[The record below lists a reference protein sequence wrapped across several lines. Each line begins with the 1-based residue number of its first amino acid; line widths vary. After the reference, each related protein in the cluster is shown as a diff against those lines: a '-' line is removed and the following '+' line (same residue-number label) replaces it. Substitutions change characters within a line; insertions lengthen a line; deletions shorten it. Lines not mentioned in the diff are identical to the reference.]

1 MKKII
6 LTVMLITL
14 ILLTTTISYGSTKK
28 VNIKGKT
35 IILDAGHG
43 GKDKGTSVGGIYESD
58 INLEIVLK
66 LREKFIL
73 EGANVIL
80 IRDGDYDLS
89 SPNTNRRKKSDFDNR
104 ILLINNSNADL
115 YISIHINYLD
125 NNKYYGA
132 QVFYTKDNK
141 ELANVIQKELKKDLD
156 SPMNEKKLSDSI
168 YMYKKLTIPGVLI
181 ECGFLSNKKERNLL
195 INDEY
200 QTKLVNSI
208 VQGVK
213 NYY

>member
-1 MKKII
+1 M
-6 LTVMLITL
+6 VMLLTSVVSYSKELNTKL
-14 ILLTTTISYGSTKK
+14 I
-28 VNIKGKT
+28 NKT
-35 IILDAGHG
+35 IVLDAGHG
-43 GKDKGTSVGGIYESD
+43 GKDKGTSVDGIYESD
-58 INLEIVLK
+58 INLNIVLK
-66 LREKFIL
+66 LRNELIKQ
-73 EGANVIL
+73 GVNVIL
-80 IRDGDYDLS
+80 TRDGDYDLS

-141 ELANVIQKELKKDLD
+141 ELAKVIQKELKKDLD

-181 ECGFLSNKKERNLL
+181 ECGFLSNKRERNLL

>member
-1 MKKII
+1 MLIM
-6 LTVMLITL
+6 VMLLTSVVSYSKELNTKL
-14 ILLTTTISYGSTKK
+14 I
-28 VNIKGKT
+28 NKT
-35 IILDAGHG
+35 IVLDAGHG
-43 GKDKGTSVGGIYESD
+43 GKDKGTSVDGIYESD
-58 INLEIVLK
+58 INLNIVLK
-66 LREKFIL
+66 LRNELIKQ
-73 EGANVIL
+73 GVNVIL
-80 IRDGDYDLS
+80 TRDGDYDLS

-141 ELANVIQKELKKDLD
+141 ELAKVIQKELKKDLD

-181 ECGFLSNKKERNLL
+181 ECGFLSNKRERNLL

>member
-1 MKKII
+1 MLIM
-6 LTVMLITL
+6 VMLLTSVVSYSKELNTKL
-14 ILLTTTISYGSTKK
+14 I
-28 VNIKGKT
+28 NKT
-35 IILDAGHG
+35 IVLDAGHG
-43 GKDKGTSVGGIYESD
+43 GKDKGTSVDGIYESD
-58 INLEIVLK
+58 INLNIVLK
-66 LREKFIL
+66 LRNELIKQ
-73 EGANVIL
+73 GVNVIL
-80 IRDGDYDLS
+80 TRDGDYDLS

-141 ELANVIQKELKKDLD
+141 ELAKVIQKELKKDLD

-181 ECGFLSNKKERNLL
+181 ECGFLSNKRERNLL

-208 VQGVK
+208 VHGVK

>member
-14 ILLTTTISYGSTKK
+14 TLLTTTISYGSIKK